1 MPASTLNSPTPHD
14 AYASEHQHHHH
25 HHLIPTKDTLIAMD
39 AIEKQ
44 PQDLNAT
51 MMRCPTTSTTSSP
64 QSEDDNDNTS
74 DSISTEALSA
84 QSCDSFCTTQQYPSS
99 ENNNSIDHSSATFE
113 PIVLDRI
120 FEDNLS
126 VEMLS
131 LYEVSI

>member
-1 MPASTLNSPTPHD
+1 
-14 AYASEHQHHHH
+14 
-25 HHLIPTKDTLIAMD
+25 MD
-39 AIEKQ
+39 SVEKQ

-74 DSISTEALSA
+74 DSISTEVLSA
-84 QSCDSFCTTQQYPSS
+84 QSCDSFCTSRPYSSS
-99 ENNNSIDHSSATFE
+99 ENNAMETLSE
-113 PIVLDRI
+113 PLVLDRI

-131 LYEVSI
+131 LYEVSKAS